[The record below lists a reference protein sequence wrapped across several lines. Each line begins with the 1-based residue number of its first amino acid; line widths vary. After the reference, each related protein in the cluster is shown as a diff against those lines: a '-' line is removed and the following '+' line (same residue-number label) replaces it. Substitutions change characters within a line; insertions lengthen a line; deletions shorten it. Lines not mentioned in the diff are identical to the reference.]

1 MDLKPENMEDLSEV
15 ITVAEFHPHH
25 CHLLAF
31 SSSAGATRLCDMRSR
46 ALCDRPAKRE
56 SLSLILL
63 NMLHSLA
70 EKHTDIRLEVLQKQ
84 QSSSECLQL
93 SRYKSSAQRSSEAI
107 INVNVLGENIYITF
121 KLLYA
126 FKIFFKTI
134 NIHTCII

>member
-56 SLSLILL
+56 SVCLILL
-63 NMLHSLA
+63 NMVCLLSD
-70 EKHTDIRLEVLQKQ
+70 KHTAIRYVVLRNSTALERKPSVC
-84 QSSSECLQL
+84 S
-93 SRYKSSAQRSSEAI
+93 
-107 INVNVLGENIYITF
+107 
-121 KLLYA
+121 
-126 FKIFFKTI
+126 
-134 NIHTCII
+134 